1 MRKGTVTGEIK
12 SILQGL
18 KIKYTNVFSDKYGVN
33 RVGVKFCK
41 VVLTEGEKQT
51 IRDEMEGR
59 GFTYHFIRE
68 NNGGC
73 WHNYYKGTRFC
84 FTKN

>member
-18 KIKYTNVFSDKYGVN
+18 KIKHTNVFSDKYGVN
-33 RVGVKFCK
+33 RVGVKFCA
-41 VVLTEGEKQT
+41 VILTEGEKQLV
-51 IRDEMEGR
+51 RDEMEGR

-68 NNGGC
+68 NKGVGR
-73 WHNYYKGTRFC
+73 HNYFQGTRFC